1 VNLSAR
7 QFAHPDLVARV
18 TDALEAS
25 GLPPECLRLEFTE
38 SVLIEREGPV
48 IDTFAQLHALGIR
61 LDLDDF
67 GTGYSSLGYL
77 HRFDLDG
84 LKIDRSFV
92 SNIGANGERSE
103 IVRTIVAL
111 ANNLGMEVIA
121 EGVETPGQVS
131 TLRGVGCDLVQGYL
145 FGGALSAEEMSE
157 RFSAGV
163 LV

>member
-1 VNLSAR
+1 MFGLMLA
-7 QFAHPDLVARV
+7 
-18 TDALEAS
+18 AL
-25 GLPPECLRLEFTE
+25 LFTGCA
-38 SVLIEREGPV
+38 GPV
-48 IDTFAQLHALGIR
+48 APIGADKVTTRQAYAQVEANALSTGRPSADTVSI
-61 LDLDDF
+61 
-67 GTGYSSLGYL
+67 L

-131 TLRGVGCDLVQGYL
+131 TLRSVGCDLVQGYL
-145 FGGALSAEEMSE
+145 FGGALSAEEMGE
-157 RFSAGV
+157 RFSAGG